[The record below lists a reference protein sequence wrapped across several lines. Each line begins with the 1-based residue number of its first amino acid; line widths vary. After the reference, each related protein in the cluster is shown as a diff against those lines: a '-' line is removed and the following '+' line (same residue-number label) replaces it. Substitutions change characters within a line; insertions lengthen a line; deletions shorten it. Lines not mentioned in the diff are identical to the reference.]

1 MYIFRIYL
9 LYLSSAFPSVII
21 RPSSDEVPMRF
32 RSGSDEVPM
41 EIGGK
46 LLVGIVIYCYSVDD
60 GFDALAIYFPSFER
74 HGLSHRQEIRR
85 VYLVA
90 RI

>member
-1 MYIFRIYL
+1 M
-9 LYLSSAFPSVII
+9 S
-21 RPSSDEVPMRF
+21 
-32 RSGSDEVPM
+32 
-41 EIGGK
+41 GK

-60 GFDALAIYFPSFER
+60 GFDALAIDFPSFER

-85 VYLVA
+85 INLVA